1 MASVDLKNVSKVY
14 RTGKREEIHALT
26 QLTFHVANHE
36 MIALVGPSGSGKTT
50 TLRLI
55 AGLEDLTGGTISLD
69 NVAINDA
76 TPSNRDVAMI
86 FQRDALYSHMTV
98 FENMAFGARLRSVP
112 KAEIE
117 TRVRNIAAKLGLVAI
132 LNRYPATLSG
142 GQRQRVAIGRALV
155 RQPKL
160 LLLDE
165 PLSNIDA
172 PMRTQLRAEIAQL
185 HNQLGTTIIY
195 VTHDQ
200 AEAMML
206 GQKIAVLNEGVLQ
219 QIADPITLYHHPANL
234 FVAGFIGSPPMNLFR
249 GRITANN
256 GVFQFEE
263 NNPVGASKGSRFKIA
278 LDADR
283 GERLIRFA
291 EGNIVLGLHAEQISV
306 REFVATG
313 ENTFEA
319 SVEVVEHL
327 GAETRLYFNT
337 GAHAFVA
344 RVEPTIQYKV
354 GDPLSLQFEMQN
366 AVFFNPASGAPIT
379 YNA

>member
-1 MASVDLKNVSKVY
+1 MATVDLKGVSKVY
-14 RTGKREEIHALT
+14 HTGKREEVHALT

-55 AGLEDLTGGTISLD
+55 AGLEDPTEGTISLD
-69 NVAINDA
+69 NVSINDA
-76 TPSNRDVAMI
+76 TPSERDVSMI

-98 FENMAFGARLRSVP
+98 FENMAFGAQLRSVP

-117 TRVRNIAAKLGLVAI
+117 MLVRNTAAKLGLVAI

-155 RQPKL
+155 RQPRL
-160 LLLDE
+160 LLFDE

-206 GQKIAVLNEGVLQ
+206 GQRIAVLNEGALQ
-219 QIADPITLYHHPANL
+219 QIADPITLYHRPANL

-263 NNPVGASKGSRFKIA
+263 NNPVGASRGSRFKIA
-278 LDADR
+278 LGPDR

-306 REFVATG
+306 RGFVANN
-313 ENTFEA
+313 EDTFGA
-319 SVEVVEHL
+319 LVEVVEQL

-379 YNA
+379 